1 MMAAIPSGLTDDNDF
16 IELLNSMLSRLLE
29 QQAPAQ
35 LWVIQIDNWFDHKWL
50 RYSAFGVLGSNMPTD
65 GENPLK
71 VDSRPDKLT
80 FPPFAPNR
88 VLGQWSFVRGAGGYI
103 EAPLPQL
110 PHGADRRSNHSSLP
124 WRAENPDGTA
134 VFAWYSGN
142 TLKNGRGSVM
152 VYSISESE
160 PVCWFASFG
169 RDKAWSLQLTKNVD
183 REYVLGLLPAS
194 AE

>member
-1 MMAAIPSGLTDDNDF
+1 MTAAIPSGLTDDNDF

-29 QQAPAQ
+29 ELAPEK

-50 RYSAFGVLGSNMPTD
+50 RYSGNGAVASNIPMD
-65 GENPLK
+65 RFASVK
-71 VDSRPDKLT
+71 VEFHQDKLT
-80 FPPFAPNR
+80 FPPFAPSR
-88 VLGQWSFVRGAGGYI
+88 VMGQWSFTRAGESYV
-103 EAPLPQL
+103 EAPLLQM
-110 PHGADRRSNHSSLP
+110 PHSTERRSSNSNLHR
-124 WRAENPDGTA
+124 RAETADGS
-134 VFAWYSGN
+134 VLFVWYAGN

-169 RDKAWSLQLTKNVD
+169 RDKAWSLQLTKNVE